1 MATTTPAPPRKPA
14 KRRKLESAVMYPL
27 DWLEERSGL
36 VGGVRYFL
44 FRKVPSDTNWMQTL
58 GSATLTA
65 FLVQAITGVI
75 LAMYY
80 KPEPTTAYASIQHIT
95 NDVTL
100 GWLVRGM
107 HKWGASVFIILM
119 FLHMG
124 RVFLFGAYKY
134 PRELN
139 WLVGVMLLAL
149 GLLEGF
155 TGYLLPWDQT
165 AYWAT
170 IVGINLNGTAPILG
184 PYIASFLR
192 GGAEIG
198 PDTLAR
204 FYSIHML
211 LIPGAIIGLILL
223 HLYLVVR
230 LGVTSPPWSK
240 EAAGS
245 EDLVEEYVT
254 TNGRS
259 GLTRPTA
266 RGTWRRNGGDNI

>member
-1 MATTTPAPPRKPA
+1 MAITRRPPSKSQIRKQQMQA
-14 KRRKLESAVMYPL
+14 AVNYPL

-36 VGGVRYFL
+36 VGAVRYFL
-44 FRKVPSDTNWMQTL
+44 FRKVPADTNWMQTL

-65 FLVQAITGVI
+65 FIVQAVTGVI

-80 KPEPTTAYASIQHIT
+80 RPTPTDAYKSIQNIT
-95 NDVTL
+95 DTVTL

-139 WLVGVMLLAL
+139 WIIGVLL
-149 GLLEGF
+149 LLMGMMEGF

-170 IVGINLNGTAPILG
+170 VVGININATAPFLG
-184 PYIASFLR
+184 PWLAQFLR
-192 GGAEIG
+192 GGQEIG
-198 PDTLAR
+198 AETLTR
-204 FYSIHML
+204 FYSLHML
-211 LIPGAIIGLILL
+211 LIPGAIFALIGL
-223 HLYLVVR
+223 HLYLVIR

-240 EAAGS
+240 EAAGM
-245 EDLVEEYVT
+245 ERDDEPRNV
-254 TNGRS
+254 RA
-259 GLTRPTA
+259 GLIRPSS
-266 RGTWRRNGGDNI
+266 RNGGL

>member
-1 MATTTPAPPRKPA
+1 MPKSA
-14 KRRKLESAVMYPL
+14 RRQQLEQAILIPL
-27 DWLEERSGL
+27 DWLDERSGL
-36 VGGVRYFL
+36 VGGVKYFL
-44 FRKVPSDTNWMQTL
+44 FRHVPRDTSWAQTL
-58 GSATLTA
+58 GSASLTA
-65 FLVQAITGVI
+65 FIVQTVTGVV
-75 LAMYY
+75 LAFYY
-80 KPEPTTAYASIQHIT
+80 KPDPNSAYESIQHIT
-95 NDVTL
+95 HDVTL

-119 FLHMG
+119 FFHMA

-139 WLVGVMLLAL
+139 WIVGVLILVL
-149 GLLEGF
+149 GMLEGF

-170 IVGINLNGTAPILG
+170 VVGINLNGTAPILG

-204 FYSIHML
+204 FYSMHML
-211 LIPGAIIGLILL
+211 LIPGAIIALIGF
-223 HLYLVVR
+223 HLYLVVH

-240 EAAGS
+240 TQAGRPRPEPEAQGREGLIRAPQTES
-245 EDLVEEYVT
+245 EP
-254 TNGRS
+254 S
-259 GLTRPTA
+259 
-266 RGTWRRNGGDNI
+266 

>member
-1 MATTTPAPPRKPA
+1 MAGARKPPTKA
-14 KRRKLESAVMYPL
+14 QIRRRNLEVAVQYPL

-36 VGGVRYFL
+36 VGGVKYFL
-44 FRKVPSDTNWMQTL
+44 FRNVPADTNWMQTL
-58 GSATLTA
+58 GASTLTA
-65 FLVQAITGVI
+65 FIVQAVTGVI

-80 KPEPTTAYASIQHIT
+80 RPTPQGAYPSIVNIT
-95 NDVTL
+95 DHLTM

-139 WLVGVMLLAL
+139 WIVGVLL
-149 GLLEGF
+149 LLTGMMEGF

-165 AYWAT
+165 AYWASV
-170 IVGINLNGTAPILG
+170 VGINLNGTAPFLG
-184 PYIASFLR
+184 PWLAQFLR
-192 GGAEIG
+192 SGQEISG
-198 PDTLAR
+198 DTLTR
-204 FYSIHML
+204 FYSLHML
-211 LIPGAIIGLILL
+211 ILPAAIAGLIGL

-240 EAAGS
+240 EAAGRERPEEPS
-245 EDLVEEYVT
+245 DL
-254 TNGRS
+254 RQ
-259 GLTRPTA
+259 GLTRPA
-266 RGTWRRNGGDNI
+266 AHGGGGRD

>member
-1 MATTTPAPPRKPA
+1 MVVTRRPKTKAEIRRQQMMAAINF
-14 KRRKLESAVMYPL
+14 PL

-36 VGGVRYFL
+36 VGGVKYFL

-65 FLVQAITGVI
+65 FIVQAVTGVI

-80 KPEPTTAYASIQHIT
+80 KPTPHDAYASIQNIT
-95 NDVTL
+95 DHVTM

-119 FLHMG
+119 FMHMG

-139 WLVGVMLLAL
+139 WIVGVLLL
-149 GLLEGF
+149 LMGMLEGF

-170 IVGINLNGTAPILG
+170 VVGINLNGTAPFLG
-184 PYIASFLR
+184 PWLAQFLR
-192 GGAEIG
+192 SGQEIG
-198 PDTLAR
+198 ADTLTR
-204 FYSIHML
+204 FYSMHML

-240 EAAGS
+240 EEAGA
-245 EDLVEEYVT
+245 DRVDGYGTRPLPQ
-254 TNGRS
+254 
-259 GLTRPTA
+259 GLTRPVA
-266 RGTWRRNGGDNI
+266 RGNGGAK